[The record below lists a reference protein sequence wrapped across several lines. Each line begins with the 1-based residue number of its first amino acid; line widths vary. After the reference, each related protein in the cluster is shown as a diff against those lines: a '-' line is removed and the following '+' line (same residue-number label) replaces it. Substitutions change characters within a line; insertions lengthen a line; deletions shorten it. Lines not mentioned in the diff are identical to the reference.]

1 MGWWLLGIGG
11 GIFLIFFIVVTCA
24 ALSAARI
31 YQEADW
37 E

>member
-11 GIFLIFFIVVTCA
+11 GICLVVFIVVTYM
-24 ALSAARI
+24 ALLAARI

>member
-1 MGWWLLGIGG
+1 MGWWFLGIGG
-11 GIFLIFFIVVTCA
+11 GIFFVVFIVVTYM